1 MADDEGNRR
10 MDLNL
15 YLGLPR
21 RRTESSDLGSD
32 LALGSLPLSEEMSSS
47 NTQSYPPV
55 SQPIQPHGEIIE
67 HGSFLGVDYSLYS
80 PSYSPPSPISQVGMG
95 EQTLGLEVADAHAH
109 APYSPS
115 FVHVSPPTAQDS
127 TEAILE
133 GSSSNHGEYVPYSVS
148 YVPATASMSLPDDLL
163 EVQEENTHV
172 PYIPVPPITQ
182 VNNDSGRS
190 RPVVPAAVG
199 FRSYQEVDD
208 SPLRREFLQFPE
220 FRFRRLIE
228 ANRRLRVRRHRPRL
242 PYGVESDSSAFSTGP
257 VHSSREAR
265 ASEGLTET
273 NSVSQKASSEAGPI
287 EDLEQDS
294 KKDQSSAVANFDC
307 NVCLDVAQEPVVT
320 SCGHL
325 FCWPCLFQWLHI
337 HCDHRE
343 CPVCKGEVTELDI
356 TPIYG
361 RGSSEKEIGKPGKE
375 ADSSLKIPPRP
386 RGRRLESLRQRIS
399 RPLSRRPREE
409 IGSWRFI
416 VDEEM
421 HNRPEDLMEPPM
433 LGTFEGTTSRRMLSR
448 LMAAQRFPREDSL
461 ENMLNFAGNASSS
474 NANEGAN
481 GDSILD
487 RIQGLGSSTHP
498 VLARRGIDFW
508 RRFSFNNIL
517 STDRLTAIASD
528 LSTVVEGIEAGASN
542 SGAAASTSANPRGSR
557 PINVHRPVEAALA
570 ADQASASSTI
580 AVIQGDSS
588 TPVDPPAEPSSV
600 GSSRTL
606 RRRRRNTVSGSLD
619 IDGGNH
625 ACKRRRLN

>member
-1 MADDEGNRR
+1 MADEGNRR

-115 FVHVSPPTAQDS
+115 FVQVSPPTAQDS

-148 YVPATASMSLPDDLL
+148 YVPATASMSLPDELL

-182 VNNDSGRS
+182 ANNDSVRS
-190 RPVVPAAVG
+190 RPLVPAAVG
-199 FRSYQEVDD
+199 FRSYQEVEDG
-208 SPLRREFLQFPE
+208 SLRREYLQFPE
-220 FRFRRLIE
+220 FRFRRLFE
-228 ANRRLRVRRHRPRL
+228 ANRRVRVRRHRPRV
-242 PYGVESDSSAFSTGP
+242 PYGVDSDSSAFSTGP
-257 VHSSREAR
+257 VHSNREAR

-273 NSVSQKASSEAGPI
+273 NSLSQKASSEAGPV
-287 EDLEQDS
+287 EDLEQEG

-343 CPVCKGEVTELDI
+343 CPVCKGEVAESDI

-361 RGSSEKEIGKPGKE
+361 RGSSEKEVEKPGKE

-386 RGRRLESLRQRIS
+386 HGRRLESLRQRIS

-409 IGSWRFI
+409 INSWRFF

-421 HNRPEDLMEPPM
+421 HNRSEELEEPPM
-433 LGTFEGTTSRRMLSR
+433 LGTFEGTTRRRMLSR
-448 LMAAQRFPREDSL
+448 LMAAQRVHREDSL

-474 NANEGAN
+474 SANEVAN
-481 GDSILD
+481 NELILD

-528 LSTVVEGIEAGASN
+528 LSTVVEGIEAGVSN
-542 SGAAASTSANPRGSR
+542 SGAAASTSATPRSSR
-557 PINVHRPVEAALA
+557 SVNGHRPVEAAVA
-570 ADQASASSTI
+570 ADQAASASSTI

-588 TPVDPPAEPSSV
+588 APVDPTAEPSSV